1 MSDNVQKEQNTDD
14 SVEERVVQK
23 LKKVITI
30 KKNLTE
36 KQQNHINSLAA
47 KKKGTK
53 YIKQVPETEV
63 ELPTEIVPKKP
74 RRVKPVPE
82 PSEEPSEP
90 EVVVIKK
97 KPKKRVEVIEESN
110 SESEEEIKP
119 KKKTKPKVGGSTP
132 LRRKNK
138 VLEEVPAVVVKKA
151 PVKKAPVKKAP
162 VKKAPEP
169 IEEQNQF
176 KSLFNKRLF

>member
-1 MSDNVQKEQNTDD
+1 MVEEKELEQLNTED
-14 SVEERVVQK
+14 SVEERVVNK
-23 LKKVITI
+23 LKKTI
-30 KKNLTE
+30 ILSKNLST

-53 YIKQVPETEV
+53 YVKQVPETEV
-63 ELPTEIVPKKP
+63 ELPTEIKTTARKP
-74 RRVKPVPE
+74 RAPRVKVVEPE
-82 PSEEPSEP
+82 ISEET

-97 KPKKRVEVIEESN
+97 KPKKRVEVIEESE

-119 KKKTKPKVGGSTP
+119 KKKTKAK
-132 LRRKNK
+132 
-138 VLEEVPAVVVKKA
+138 AVVKQPVKKTIKA
-151 PVKKAPVKKAP
+151 PVKKAPVKK
-162 VKKAPEP
+162 VPEP